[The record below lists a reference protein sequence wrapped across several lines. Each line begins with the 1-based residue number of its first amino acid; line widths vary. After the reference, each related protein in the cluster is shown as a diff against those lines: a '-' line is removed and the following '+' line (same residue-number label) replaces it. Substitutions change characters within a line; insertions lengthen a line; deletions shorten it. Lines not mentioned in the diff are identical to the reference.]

1 VANQEEHPLLPL
13 LRSASKARI
22 AIAVGVVALLLGGM
36 WVIRDVSTPV
46 LTALAIAYVF
56 SPIIA
61 AVERRGV
68 PRPVAVTALMV
79 GVVVVLVGVIA
90 VVVPALVAQISLLG
104 TRLPQYATVVLA
116 WVDQTF
122 HLAIPTDTSQALAR
136 LKQAVSDLGPEAIG
150 RAGQYVLDFLAGGA
164 GAITKLITLFLVP
177 MFLFFFLVDWPTLTG
192 GAMALLPTPMQRPIG
207 AKLAQIDRSL
217 SAYVRGV
224 VTVASILAILY
235 SIALSALGVP
245 LGLLIGL
252 MAGAAYV
259 VPFLSPV
266 IGITLGVAFSLLEF
280 QGWGQVLGVVLVFVA
295 GNFVESFLLTP
306 RIVGDSLGLPP
317 LAVILA
323 VMIGGSLF
331 GFLGVLLALPG
342 AAVINVVGRD
352 LLALWKSSDLYK
364 TGLKAAPP
372 AGKRP

>member
-1 VANQEEHPLLPL
+1 MVDPEAHPLLPL
-13 LRSASKARI
+13 LRSASKTRV
-22 AIAVGVVALLLGGM
+22 AITFGVLALLFGAIWL
-36 WVIRDVSTPV
+36 IRDVATPV
-46 LTALAIAYVF
+46 LTALGVAYIL
-56 SPIIA
+56 SPVVA
-61 AVERRGV
+61 ALERRRV
-68 PRPVAVTALMV
+68 PRPVGVTALMV

-90 VVVPALVAQISLLG
+90 IVVPAVVAQVSSLG
-104 TRLPQYATVVLA
+104 ARLPHYATVVVT
-116 WVDQTF
+116 WIDQTF
-122 HLAIPTDTSQALAR
+122 HLAIPTDTSQALAQ
-136 LKQAVSDLGPEAIG
+136 LKQAVTDLGPEAIG

-164 GAITKLITLFLVP
+164 GALTKAVTLFLVP
-177 MFLFFFLVDWPTLTG
+177 VFLFFFLVDWPSLTR
-192 GAMALLPTPMQRPIG
+192 GAMALLPRPMQGPIG

-224 VTVASILAILY
+224 LTVASILAVIY
-235 SIALSALGVP
+235 SVALSVLGVP

-266 IGITLGVAFSLLEF
+266 IGITFGVAFSLLEF
-280 QGWGQVLGVVLVFVA
+280 HGWSQVLGVVIVFVA
-295 GNFVESFLLTP
+295 GNVVESFVLTP

-342 AAVINVVGRD
+342 AAVVNVVGRD
-352 LLALWKSSDLYK
+352 LLALWKSSELYK
-364 TGLKAAPP
+364 TGLKASSPGGGA
-372 AGKRP
+372 